1 MAEELP
7 PPGPKAYYLRN
18 FCLDEREKKM
28 FMRENYRWNGHKWKE
43 HKETNPEAF
52 IFESLM
58 KGESH
63 HQGPF
68 IKLTTF

>member
-1 MAEELP
+1 
-7 PPGPKAYYLRN
+7 
-18 FCLDEREKKM
+18 M

-63 HQGPF
+63 HQVYKTNNILKNKGENLF
-68 IKLTTF
+68 WL